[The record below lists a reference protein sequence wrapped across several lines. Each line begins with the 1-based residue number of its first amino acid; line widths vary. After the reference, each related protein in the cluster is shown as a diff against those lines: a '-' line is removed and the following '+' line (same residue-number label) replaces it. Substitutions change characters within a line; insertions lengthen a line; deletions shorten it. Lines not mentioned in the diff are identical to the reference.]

1 MDSSV
6 VRLLQN
12 ALGDRYRV
20 EHEIARGGMA
30 TVYLARDLRHD
41 RDVALKVMHPQIAL
55 ALGRERFLREIKLA
69 AALSHPNILTL
80 HDSGE
85 AGDYLYYVMPYV
97 EGETLRHK
105 LTKEG
110 SLSIDVAVRLAR
122 ESAEAI
128 GYAHSLGIVH
138 RDIKPENILLSRGH
152 AVVADFGIA
161 RAIDAARDDRITT
174 SGVALGTTA
183 YMSPE
188 QALGDNIDARADVW
202 ALGCILFEMIAG
214 RPPFGSSGREV
225 LARSLTGRPD
235 SLREI
240 RPDVPEG
247 LEQII
252 QKSLARNPSER
263 FASASEFA
271 AALDEYRTASG
282 PVSARRPIRI
292 SQLAV
297 IAGIAVIV
305 IAGTAL
311 MMSQRDSKTQ
321 SVATAA
327 PARGPKLSADST
339 ANELYRLGR
348 TQQLRRTANGSARAI
363 AHYMEALD
371 RDPRFARAWAELA
384 KSANFAHTWA
394 FTIPGIDRDSLLSL
408 AVNASDRAVE
418 LDPADPVSW
427 LAKGRVSRLV
437 DPTDNGPAMFA
448 LQKSLALD
456 SMNADAWFEF
466 GTVRQELLD
475 DDGTE
480 KAWLRAAALNPT
492 DAQTLSFLGFHY
504 MWRGEYARGVPWTD
518 SAIKMDPTTVVA
530 RESAAELALEL
541 GRPVIAQRHW
551 DVQIRVL
558 TGRQQGAPL
567 AMIARAYLAQGDT
580 ATARSYVRRAEG
592 VADIKNPNR
601 HEAVW
606 IGSAYAAIG
615 DTAAAIRILKAY
627 QPRGDLHFQLH
638 MKRDPGLRWLRGKLG
653 EGLLFPDPRK

>member
-1 MDSSV
+1 
-6 VRLLQN
+6 
-12 ALGDRYRV
+12 
-20 EHEIARGGMA
+20 
-30 TVYLARDLRHD
+30 
-41 RDVALKVMHPQIAL
+41 
-55 ALGRERFLREIKLA
+55 
-69 AALSHPNILTL
+69 
-80 HDSGE
+80 
-85 AGDYLYYVMPYV
+85 
-97 EGETLRHK
+97 
-105 LTKEG
+105 
-110 SLSIDVAVRLAR
+110 
-122 ESAEAI
+122 
-128 GYAHSLGIVH
+128 
-138 RDIKPENILLSRGH
+138 
-152 AVVADFGIA
+152 
-161 RAIDAARDDRITT
+161 
-174 SGVALGTTA
+174 
-183 YMSPE
+183 
-188 QALGDNIDARADVW
+188 
-202 ALGCILFEMIAG
+202 
-214 RPPFGSSGREV
+214 
-225 LARSLTGRPD
+225 
-235 SLREI
+235 
-240 RPDVPEG
+240 
-247 LEQII
+247 
-252 QKSLARNPSER
+252 
-263 FASASEFA
+263 
-271 AALDEYRTASG
+271 
-282 PVSARRPIRI
+282 
-292 SQLAV
+292 
-297 IAGIAVIV
+297 
-305 IAGTAL
+305 
-311 MMSQRDSKTQ
+311 
-321 SVATAA
+321 
-327 PARGPKLSADST
+327 
-339 ANELYRLGR
+339 
-348 TQQLRRTANGSARAI
+348 
-363 AHYMEALD
+363 
-371 RDPRFARAWAELA
+371 
-384 KSANFAHTWA
+384 
-394 FTIPGIDRDSLLSL
+394 
-408 AVNASDRAVE
+408 VE

-475 DDGTE
+475 DDATE

-518 SAIKMDPTTVVA
+518 SAIKLDPTTVVA

>member
-6 VRLLQN
+6 VPQLQN

-311 MMSQRDSKTQ
+311 MMSQRDSETQ
-321 SVATAA
+321 RVATVA

-394 FTIPGIDRDSLLSL
+394 FTIPGIDRDSLLAL

-541 GRPVIAQRHW
+541 GRPVVAQRHW